1 MKISLN
7 KQALRNFRFKDFH
20 FPRTPFFLTKKDYMK
35 VRKIFQHTHPTVQ
48 PSNGHYFSYI
58 RNIAIVV
65 YINKLVIYIIDR
77 WTVGQ
82 RWIGWTRL
90 DGIFDA
96 VGQVGRF
103 SLDRLDGLDSDQYKA

>member
-1 MKISLN
+1 
-7 KQALRNFRFKDFH
+7 
-20 FPRTPFFLTKKDYMK
+20 MK
-35 VRKIFQHTHPTVQ
+35 VRKIFQHTRPTVQ

-58 RNIAIVV
+58 RNIVIVL
-65 YINKLVIYIIDR
+65 YFNKLVIYIIDR

-82 RWIGWTRL
+82 RWTGWTRL

-103 SLDRLDGLDSDQYKA
+103 SLDRLDGLDSDQYNA